1 MELPLYQ
8 KHLIDALRFGS
19 KMWMDDFGKT
29 TYHVKINN
37 STKEVTEQTI
47 TSLVWRGLIKMSG
60 NEYILTDLGMNA
72 NIFSPDDTKKTLYSI

>member
-37 STKEVTEQTI
+37 TTKEVTEQTI

-60 NEYILTDLGMNA
+60 NEYILTDLGMNS
-72 NIFSPDDTKKTLYSI
+72 NIFSPDETKKTLYSI